1 MKCIVYQVDPNALA
15 TGIPVEMLDK
25 KNLQVIE
32 TAVAKQPS
40 HPGQFQNTKHL
51 YQSDFPLEPTKSDLA
66 IPVIEVSDLI
76 YQRIL
81 KGKMVKFSNGE
92 IGKIYR
98 ITNKEN
104 GNFVTRQ
111 IYQLGEYRYLK
122 RVV

>member
-1 MKCIVYQVDPNALA
+1 MKCVTYQVDPTALA
-15 TGIPVEMLDK
+15 AGIPVEMLDR

-32 TAVAKQPS
+32 TTKLPS
-40 HPGQFQNTKHL
+40 EPGEFKNTMHL
-51 YQSDFPLEPTKSDLA
+51 YQTDFPVGPTKKDLA
-66 IPVIEVSDLI
+66 TPVIEVSDLI

-81 KGKMVKFSNGE
+81 KGKMIKTLNGE

-111 IYQLGEYRYLK
+111 IHQLGDYKYLV
-122 RVV
+122 RVA